1 MNSPWSTLNI
11 ICFHVHFSKLST
23 LPYFAICIHLRF
35 STATCTGKVQI
46 SLLATAHDL
55 ASWPFA
61 VYRRVPTVPLLPSVP
76 SHPSFHGAHFF
87 SNVGGLARLLK
98 ICVHR
103 REGAAGIALALLL
116 KLEGVG
122 SIFTI
127 VTLVSN
133 NPKRDILTRRLAAL
147 QSRVLGKMWNGTEH
161 MDLSDEKVHQNLMV
175 YIGSSS
181 KWSSP
186 WYHQFLDTSYRQFF
200 HYSDSFQ
207 RHCLVHKNG
216 VFHGVFYGSL
226 SAPSRLGLFRL
237 LGPDLSL
244 PSTSRFRAKFCH
256 RNFFINFFFLK

>member
-147 QSRVLGKMWNGTEH
+147 ESRVLGKMWNGTEH
-161 MDLSDEKVHQNLMV
+161 MDLSDEKVHQNLTV
-175 YIGSSS
+175 YIGSSSS

-200 HYSDSFQ
+200 HYSDSF
-207 RHCLVHKNG
+207 H
-216 VFHGVFYGSL
+216 FFST
-226 SAPSRLGLFRL
+226 AL
-237 LGPDLSL
+237 LGPRSPCVLRCVLRFAVCSLSTRTL
-244 PSTSRFRAKFCH
+244 TPRTGSVAAEHQPIQGKILSFLFC
-256 RNFFINFFFLK
+256 F

>member
-1 MNSPWSTLNI
+1 MWRMCFGFARVWKWSAMNSPWSTLNI

-35 STATCTGKVQI
+35 STATCTEKVQI

-127 VTLVSN
+127 VALVSN

-147 QSRVLGKMWNGTEH
+147 QSRVLGKMWNGSEH

-181 KWSSP
+181 SKWSSP
-186 WYHQFLDTSYRQFF
+186 WYHQFLDTS
-200 HYSDSFQ
+200 
-207 RHCLVHKNG
+207 
-216 VFHGVFYGSL
+216 
-226 SAPSRLGLFRL
+226 
-237 LGPDLSL
+237 
-244 PSTSRFRAKFCH
+244 
-256 RNFFINFFFLK
+256 